1 MSDTPL
7 IEAVDVK
14 KVFHVRTKSGK
25 KELKAVNGVSFSISR
40 GETLGLVGESGCG
53 KSTIARLLLRLIE
66 PTEGKVL
73 LDGEDILSYK
83 AAQMKQARKRM
94 QLIFQNP
101 YNSLNPRMTVY
112 ESVRAPLDVYH
123 IGTEEEKR
131 QRVLDIFNLVGLD
144 ESYLYRYPHE
154 FSGGQRQ
161 RIVISRA
168 LMLNPDFVVCDEP
181 VASLDMSVRAQ
192 VLNLLCHIQRELKV
206 SYLFISHDLSVVR
219 HVSDRIAVMY
229 LGNVVE
235 LAEAEE
241 LYENPVHPYTQA
253 LLSAVLSLKTG
264 EKKSR
269 IVLTGDVPS
278 PLDVPKGCC
287 FCTRCRY
294 ATSQCRQEAPALTDI
309 GTGHLTACHLY
320 DQNRSERRRRENG
333 K

>member
-1 MSDTPL
+1 MSETPL
-7 IEAVDVK
+7 IQAVNLKKTFQVK
-14 KVFHVRTKSGK
+14 TKRGK
-25 KELKAVNGVSFSISR
+25 KELRAVNGVSFTIGR

-53 KSTIARLLLRLIE
+53 KSMLGRLLLRLIE

-73 LDGEDILSYK
+73 LEGEDILPYS

-112 ESVRAPLDVYH
+112 ESVKAPLDVYH
-123 IGTEEEKR
+123 MGTEKEKR
-131 QRVLDIFNLVGLD
+131 ERILEIFRLVGLD
-144 ESYLYRYPHE
+144 ETYLYRYPHE

-192 VLNLLCHIQRELKV
+192 VLNLLCHIQRELNV

-219 HVSDRIAVMY
+219 HVSNKIAVMY
-229 LGNVVE
+229 LGNLVE
-235 LAEAEE
+235 MADAGE
-241 LYENPVHPYTQA
+241 LYENPLHPYTQA
-253 LLSAVLSLKTG
+253 LLSAVLSPGIG

-278 PLDVPKGCC
+278 PLNMPKGCC

-294 ATSQCRQEAPALTDI
+294 ADGRCRQEAPKLLEVGAN
-309 GTGHLTACHLY
+309 HLAACHLY
-320 DQNRSERRRRENG
+320 E
-333 K
+333 KK